1 MDKRENEERFM
12 IIMEEV
18 RDALVDIETQLEKIN
33 DKLGDFGECVETR
46 TKLRMLR
53 VIDMNVQP

>member
-18 RDALVDIETQLEKIN
+18 RDALVDIETQLERIN
-33 DKLGDFGECVETR
+33 DRLVSFEGCVDTR
-46 TKLRMLR
+46 TKLAVLR
-53 VIDMNVQP
+53 VADMTRKP

>member
-18 RDALVDIETQLEKIN
+18 RDALVDMETQLEGIN
-33 DKLGDFGECVETR
+33 VKLGNLGECVETR